1 MNQPQRKKAHII
13 AFYLPQFHPI
23 PENNEWWG
31 KGFTEW
37 TNVAKAKPLFHGHY
51 QPKVPADL
59 GFYDLRVPEI
69 RQQQAQL
76 AREAGIDAFCYWHY
90 WLGGGK
96 QLMEYPLQE
105 VVTSKTPD
113 FPFCLGWANHTWYKK
128 AWNSN
133 VSRFSQEK
141 LIEQTYPIEDIDK
154 HFYTMLP
161 MFQDNRYYRLHNKL
175 VFLIYDPLS
184 IPYLK
189 EFMERWQ
196 HLAAQS
202 NLSGFYFI
210 AQVDA
215 NNIKN
220 DYSMFDAV
228 NYDCIRNLFNN
239 SRLRRFIAYTVK
251 RPIIRQ
257 YKSILKTYNLNII
270 KSAKVYP
277 TIYPNWDVTPRIGY
291 IGTILQNSTP
301 ALFKKH
307 ARQIIETISH
317 KEEGDRVIF
326 LKSWNEWGEG
336 NYMEPDLKFGKGYIQ
351 ALNEALTKTHNT
363 N

>member
-1 MNQPQRKKAHII
+1 MKNIDHHKAKVI

-23 PENNEWWG
+23 AENDNWWG

-37 TNVAKAKPLFHGHY
+37 TNVAKAKPLFHNHY

-76 AREAGIDAFCYWHY
+76 AREAGVDAFCYWHY

-105 VVTSKTPD
+105 VVKSKNPD

-128 AWNSN
+128 AWNSS

-154 HFYTMLP
+154 HFHTMLP
-161 MFQDNRYYRLHNKL
+161 MFQDDRYYRLHNKL

-196 HLAAQS
+196 DLASQY
-202 NLSGFYFI
+202 NLPGFYFI

-215 NNIKN
+215 NTIKK

-239 SRLRRFIAYTVK
+239 SRLRRFIAYTIK

-257 YKSILKTYNLNII
+257 YKSILKIYDLDII

-307 ARQIIETISH
+307 VEQIIQTISH
-317 KEEGDRVIF
+317 KAEEDQVIF

-336 NYMEPDLKFGKGYIQ
+336 NYMEPDLKFGKGFIC
-351 ALNEALTKTHNT
+351 ALRDALSSSIK
-363 N
+363 

>member
-1 MNQPQRKKAHII
+1 MNNQPIKKARVI

-23 PENNEWWG
+23 PENNNWWG

-37 TNVAKAKPLFHGHY
+37 TNVAKAKPLFHNHY

-76 AREAGIDAFCYWHY
+76 AREAGVDAFCYWHY

-105 VVTSKTPD
+105 VVKSKNPD

-128 AWNSN
+128 AWNSS

-141 LIEQTYPIEDIDK
+141 LIEQTYPVEDIDK
-154 HFYTMLP
+154 QFYTMLP
-161 MFQDNRYYRLHNKL
+161 MFQDKRYYQLHNKL

-184 IPYLK
+184 IPYLDQLL
-189 EFMERWQ
+189 ERWQ
-196 HLAAQS
+196 ELAHE
-202 NLSGFYFI
+202 NDLPGFYFI

-215 NNIKN
+215 NTIKK

-239 SRLRRFIAYTVK
+239 SRLRRFIAYTIK

-257 YKSILKTYNLNII
+257 YKSILKIYDLDII
-270 KSAKVYP
+270 KSLKVYP

-307 ARQIIETISH
+307 VEQIIQTISH
-317 KEEGDRVIF
+317 KAEEDQVIF

-336 NYMEPDLKFGKGYIQ
+336 NYMEPDLKFGKGFIC
-351 ALNEALTKTHNT
+351 ALRDALSSSIK
-363 N
+363 

>member
-1 MNQPQRKKAHII
+1 MNNQPIKKARVI

-23 PENNEWWG
+23 PENNNWWG

-37 TNVAKAKPLFHGHY
+37 TNVAKAKPLFHNHY

-76 AREAGIDAFCYWHY
+76 AREAGVDAFCYWHY

-105 VVTSKTPD
+105 VVKSKNPD

-128 AWNSN
+128 AWNSS

-141 LIEQTYPIEDIDK
+141 LIEQTYPVEDIDK
-154 HFYTMLP
+154 HFHTMLP

-189 EFMERWQ
+189 DFMERWQ
-196 HLAAQS
+196 DLATQYS
-202 NLSGFYFI
+202 LPGFYFI

-215 NNIKN
+215 NTIKK
-220 DYSMFDAV
+220 DYSIFDAV

-239 SRLRRFIAYTVK
+239 SRL
-251 RPIIRQ
+251 
-257 YKSILKTYNLNII
+257 
-270 KSAKVYP
+270 
-277 TIYPNWDVTPRIGY
+277 
-291 IGTILQNSTP
+291 
-301 ALFKKH
+301 
-307 ARQIIETISH
+307 
-317 KEEGDRVIF
+317 
-326 LKSWNEWGEG
+326 
-336 NYMEPDLKFGKGYIQ
+336 
-351 ALNEALTKTHNT
+351 
-363 N
+363 

>member
-1 MNQPQRKKAHII
+1 MKNIDNKKAKVI

-23 PENNEWWG
+23 AENDNWWG

-37 TNVAKAKPLFHGHY
+37 TNVAKARPLFRNHY

-59 GFYDLRVPEI
+59 GFYDLRIPEV

-76 AREAGIDAFCYWHY
+76 AREAGVDAFCYWHY

-96 QLMEYPLQE
+96 QLMETPLQE
-105 VVTSKTPD
+105 VVKTTTPD

-128 AWNSN
+128 AWNSS

-141 LIEQTYPIEDIDK
+141 LIEQTYPVEDIDK

-161 MFQDNRYYRLHNKL
+161 MFQDNRYYQLHNKL

-189 EFMERWQ
+189 DFMERWQ
-196 HLAAQS
+196 ELAIQHHLP
-202 NLSGFYFI
+202 GFYFI

-215 NNIKN
+215 NNIKK

-239 SRLRRFIAYTVK
+239 SRLRRFIAYTIK

-257 YKSILKTYNLNII
+257 YKSILKIYNLDII
-270 KSAKVYP
+270 KSARVYP

-307 ARQIIETISH
+307 VEQIIKAISH
-317 KEEGDRVIF
+317 KKDEDQVIF

-336 NYMEPDLKFGKGYIQ
+336 NYMEPDLKFGKGYIH
-351 ALNEALTKTHNT
+351 ALKEAISNKKK
-363 N
+363 

>member
-1 MNQPQRKKAHII
+1 MKNINNHRAKVI

-23 PENNEWWG
+23 AENDNWWG

-37 TNVAKAKPLFHGHY
+37 TNVAKAKPLFHNHY

-76 AREAGIDAFCYWHY
+76 AREAGVDAFCYWHY

-105 VVTSKTPD
+105 VVKSKNPD

-128 AWNSN
+128 AWNSS

-141 LIEQTYPIEDIDK
+141 LIEQTYPAEDIDK

-161 MFQDNRYYRLHNKL
+161 MFQDDRYYRLHNKL

-196 HLAAQS
+196 DLATQYS
-202 NLSGFYFI
+202 LPGFYFI

-215 NNIKN
+215 NTIKK

-239 SRLRRFIAYTVK
+239 SRLRRFIAYTIK

-257 YKSILKTYNLNII
+257 YKSILKIYDLDII

-307 ARQIIETISH
+307 VEQIIQTISH
-317 KEEGDRVIF
+317 KAEEDQVIF

-336 NYMEPDLKFGKGYIQ
+336 NYMEPDLKFGKGFIC
-351 ALNEALTKTHNT
+351 ALRDALSSSIK
-363 N
+363 

>member
-1 MNQPQRKKAHII
+1 MKNINNHRAKVI

-23 PENNEWWG
+23 AENDNWWG

-37 TNVAKAKPLFHGHY
+37 TNVAKAKPLFHNHY

-76 AREAGIDAFCYWHY
+76 AREAGVDAFCYWHY

-105 VVTSKTPD
+105 VVKSKNPD

-128 AWNSN
+128 AWNSS

-141 LIEQTYPIEDIDK
+141 LIEQTYPVEDIDK
-154 HFYTMLP
+154 HFHTMLP
-161 MFQDNRYYRLHNKL
+161 MFQDDRYYRLHNKL

-196 HLAAQS
+196 DLATQYS
-202 NLSGFYFI
+202 LPGFYFI

-215 NNIKN
+215 NTIKK

-228 NYDCIRNLFNN
+228 NYDCIRNLFTQGRPPGPLAAPRTAAGSRRDAYGRGGPALASLGRRPVPIGIAGRRAATEPGQ
-239 SRLRRFIAYTVK
+239 SRLGW
-251 RPIIRQ
+251 
-257 YKSILKTYNLNII
+257 S
-270 KSAKVYP
+270 
-277 TIYPNWDVTPRIGY
+277 
-291 IGTILQNSTP
+291 
-301 ALFKKH
+301 
-307 ARQIIETISH
+307 
-317 KEEGDRVIF
+317 
-326 LKSWNEWGEG
+326 
-336 NYMEPDLKFGKGYIQ
+336 
-351 ALNEALTKTHNT
+351 EAGGAAAAP
-363 N
+363 